1 MTFSKSLADYL
12 ARLTGMTVRR
22 VQIFVGRR
30 LPAGSPSG
38 TGAYALVA
46 RRKGTILRVSLI
58 QGFAE
63 ELADGDSR
71 VLHECTLRILPD
83 AP

>member
-12 ARLTGMTVRR
+12 ARLTHKAVAR
-22 VQIFVGRR
+22 VQIAVGRR
-30 LPAGSPSG
+30 LAPGEPSR

-71 VLHECTLRILPD
+71 VLHECALRILPS
-83 AP
+83 